1 MRCEKQ
7 KSFRSSFSSPSLSI
21 LTALSLRA
29 MPPDLQATPLPPNA
43 PNTLPPLSSLSS
55 SSSTPSTSDWVP
67 VLSLPASPY
76 PVDCFIDSLLSL
88 IKFPEHSSS
97 TILRADILQD
107 ETFEHEVGSEGKG
120 KQRAQEGRFEMEGY
134 ELQRRI
140 RRKILPK
147 RPQFDHAMEQDCL
160 IYTRQHSTTNV
171 DSPEDTTEALVLLV
185 VDLDLLE
192 QETGKREPPYYHPQV
207 STLAFRYLPA
217 SVSPSSSTSTLR
229 IDILSLPS
237 TPMTAPLDHQDRL
250 FRTSISLLKLIDKMS
265 KGSNTGYSKRIHH
278 DLLVPKE
285 RVQDLY
291 QQLKSKYS

>member
-1 MRCEKQ
+1 
-7 KSFRSSFSSPSLSI
+7 
-21 LTALSLRA
+21 
-29 MPPDLQATPLPPNA
+29 MPPVLQAIPLPGDA
-43 PNTLPPLSSLSS
+43 PNPLPPLSSLFPSS
-55 SSSTPSTSDWVP
+55 SSRSTSNWVP
-67 VLSLPASPY
+67 VLPLPASPY
-76 PVDCFIDSLLSL
+76 PLDCFIESLLSL

-107 ETFEHEVGSEGKG
+107 ETFDHEAEPEGKG
-120 KQRAQEGRFEMEGY
+120 KQRAEEGQLEIEGY
-134 ELQRRI
+134 ELRRRI

-160 IYTRQHSTTNV
+160 IYTRQHSSTNLE
-171 DSPEDTTEALVLLV
+171 SLEDTTEALVLLA

-192 QETGKREPPYYHPQV
+192 AETGKREPPYYHPQV

-217 SVSPSSSTSTLR
+217 SLSPSSTPTLR
-229 IDILSLPS
+229 IDILPLPS
-237 TPMTAPLDHQDRL
+237 TPLAAPLDPQDRV

-265 KGSNTGYSKRIHH
+265 KGSNTGYTKRIHH